1 MRIGAHQSIAGGL
14 ERAVAAARADG
25 CESVQIFSRNQSQW
39 KAKPLTDEAVER
51 WRAAVEEWGVPRER
65 LMVHDSY
72 LINLAAPDRALR
84 KKSIDT
90 FVDELERCARLG
102 IPHLVMHPGAHV
114 GRGEARGLARVAEGI
129 TRALERT
136 GDGPEPANVLIELT
150 AGQGTCLGHRV
161 EHVRDLLEKIEPG
174 ERVGVCVDTCH
185 VFAAGYD
192 ISTDEGYEET
202 FKEMDRV
209 FGLGH
214 VRAFHL
220 NDAKRPLGSRVDRHE
235 LIGEGHIGRTAV
247 RRLMNDRRFADLPG
261 VLELPPPCA
270 KMLQRLRRMSD
281 GAATARRRPPAPRV
295 FRA

>member
-1 MRIGAHQSIAGGL
+1 MKIGAHQSIAGGL
-14 ERAVAAARADG
+14 ERAVAAARTDG

-84 KKSIDT
+84 KKSLDT

-136 GDGPEPANVLIELT
+136 
-150 AGQGTCLGHRV
+150 C
-161 EHVRDLLEKIEPG
+161 
-174 ERVGVCVDTCH
+174 VC
-185 VFAAGYD
+185 
-192 ISTDEGYEET
+192 
-202 FKEMDRV
+202 
-209 FGLGH
+209 
-214 VRAFHL
+214 
-220 NDAKRPLGSRVDRHE
+220 
-235 LIGEGHIGRTAV
+235 
-247 RRLMNDRRFADLPG
+247 
-261 VLELPPPCA
+261 
-270 KMLQRLRRMSD
+270 
-281 GAATARRRPPAPRV
+281 
-295 FRA
+295 